1 MPPRTMSDSN
11 IALTMKLLWG
21 IARKTGWSGL
31 SAASIVDAAVDLA
44 DQSGLDAVSMRHIAT
59 SLGAGTMS
67 LYAHVPGKADLVS
80 LMVDAVLGEL
90 YPDADA
96 PIRAGGGWKGGLVF
110 IAESNWAL
118 YDRHPW
124 LLDVSGAR
132 PVLGPNACLKYEA
145 ELRPL
150 EGIGL
155 SDLEMDSVLTL
166 VLTHV
171 EGTARSLAAQR
182 FAAEETGRDDRSW
195 WEEAGPLLGELI
207 DEKQFPVSSRVGSA
221 AGEAYQAV
229 GDPTRAFRFGLDR
242 ILDGVTFLLES
253 KKASS

>member
-1 MPPRTMSDSN
+1 MAPRSPSDSN
-11 IALTMKLLWG
+11 LALTMKLLWG

-31 SAASIVDAAVDLA
+31 SAASIVDSAVALA
-44 DQSGLDAVSMRHIAT
+44 DEKGLDAVSMRHIAGL
-59 SLGAGTMS
+59 LGVGTMS
-67 LYAHVPGKADLVS
+67 LYAHIPGKADLVS

-96 PIRAGGGWKGGLVF
+96 PIRAGGGWKGGLTF
-110 IAESNWAL
+110 IAESNWML

-150 EGIGL
+150 DGIGL

-166 VLTHV
+166 LLTHT

-182 FAAEETGRDDRSW
+182 RAQSETGRDDRSW
-195 WEEAGPLLGELI
+195 WDEVGPLLGELI
-207 DEKQFPVSSRVGSA
+207 DANRFPVSGRVGSA

-242 ILDGVTFLLES
+242 ILDGVALLIAS
-253 KKASS
+253 KKKA